1 MVIRSPKWLRKI
13 FDFEFVTGKDL
24 YPEVQLQR
32 KKIEQREL
40 DESIK
45 QKNLLKSWNEEWSK
59 LLDNKN
65 SDLRNFFE
73 KYLREKGLYKT
84 HLSYL
89 EGKPDS
95 TVDAQSDSFYSDHAK
110 CECFDC

>member
-1 MVIRSPKWLRKI
+1 MVIRSPKWFRKI

-24 YPEVQLQR
+24 YPEAQLLR
-32 KKIEQREL
+32 KKIEQKEL

-45 QKNLLKSWNEEWSK
+45 QKNLLKSWNDEWSK

-65 SDLRNFFE
+65 SDLRHFFE

-84 HLSYL
+84 HLSLSRRY
-89 EGKPDS
+89 
-95 TVDAQSDSFYSDHAK
+95 
-110 CECFDC
+110 